1 MLLLA
6 LHRASEVPMSSANL
20 AASSNGHKYT
30 YYKVEL
36 LHAVRTTVAAVAS
49 LLLAR
54 LLHMPEAYWAPI
66 TTIVVMQ
73 STLGAALTVSSQRL
87 AGTAMGA
94 AMGAVLATCF
104 PPNFFVFGAGI
115 FVLGVICMLL
125 HLDRA
130 AYRFAGITLAIVLL
144 VERNRSPW
152 ILALHRFIEVGLG
165 IVVALALTAVWP
177 ERNSPPG

>member
-1 MLLLA
+1 M
-6 LHRASEVPMSSANL
+6 VPMSSAHV
-20 AASSNGHKYT
+20 AASPNEHKST

-36 LHAVRTTVAAVAS
+36 LHAVRTTIAAVAS
-49 LLLAR
+49 LLFAKLFH
-54 LLHMPEAYWAPI
+54 LPEAYWAPI

-73 STLGAALTVSSQRL
+73 STLGAALTVSGQRL

-94 AMGAVLATCF
+94 AMGAVLAIRF
-104 PPNFFVFGAGI
+104 PPNVLIFGAGV
-115 FVLGVICMLL
+115 FVLGVICLLL

-144 VERNRSPW
+144 IEHNRSPW

-165 IVVALALTAVWP
+165 IVVALVLSAAWP
-177 ERNSPPG
+177 QREPPAA

>member
-1 MLLLA
+1 
-6 LHRASEVPMSSANL
+6 MSSAKIV
-20 AASSNGHKYT
+20 AASPNEHKYT

-36 LHAVRTTVAAVAS
+36 LHAVRTTIAAVAS
-49 LLLAR
+49 LLFAR

-73 STLGAALTVSSQRL
+73 STLGASLTVSGQRL
-87 AGTAMGA
+87 AGTALGA
-94 AMGAVLATCF
+94 AMGAVLASRF
-104 PPNFFVFGAGI
+104 PPNVFIFGVGV

-144 VERNRSPW
+144 IEHNRSPW
-152 ILALHRFIEVGLG
+152 ILALHRFIEVSLG

-177 ERNSPPG
+177 QREPPPA